1 MKQDNFDKG
10 AWAAKKKA
18 ERQRVFAMVEQA
30 TQQLSDPAKLW
41 EYLTIQQ
48 RFDRYTVS
56 NALLVAAQCPT
67 ATRLADYETW
77 AQRGVSVRRGAQSI
91 SILEPGKSYN
101 WADGSV
107 GRSFNIK
114 HLFDI
119 GQTNAPQTS
128 PAKPDPKTLARAIVS
143 SSPVRVRAV
152 DSPGDFVAR
161 YDPAEKELRVAR
173 HRTPQQLCT
182 GVLAAIVEARM
193 DTELHDPPADPQANR
208 DLALFM
214 LCQRYGLP
222 MQKPELSDRQKAL
235 DAKALRGELETVRR
249 LTSGCM
255 AAVEKQLAHLRQ
267 AEKGD
272 HDER

>member
-18 ERQRVFAMVEQA
+18 ERQQVLAMVEQA

-56 NALLVAAQCPT
+56 NALLVAAQYPT

-77 AQRGVSVRRGAQSI
+77 AQRGISVRRGAQSI

-101 WADGSV
+101 RADGSV

-119 GQTNAPQTS
+119 GQTNAPQAT
-128 PAKPDPKTLARAIVS
+128 PAKADPKTLAKAIVT

-161 YDPAEKELRVAR
+161 YDSTEKELRVAR
-173 HRTPQQLCT
+173 HRTLQQLCA
-182 GVLAAIVEARM
+182 GVLAAIVDARM
-193 DTELHDPPADPQANR
+193 DTELHDSSADLQANR
-208 DLALFM
+208 TLALFM

-222 MQKPELSDRQKAL
+222 VQTPELSDRQKTL

-249 LTSGCM
+249 IASSCM
-255 AAVEKQLAHLRQ
+255 TAVEKQLAHLRQ